1 MFKVLQ
7 TKDNITYVKKMS
19 KTIKEIKN
27 IVKDSKCLRKK
38 SYLTVCGRSE
48 ILSRSVIL
56 LILDTQCCC
65 GKYVDI
71 HL

>member
-38 SYLTVCGRSE
+38 
-48 ILSRSVIL
+48 VI
-56 LILDTQCCC
+56 
-65 GKYVDI
+65 
-71 HL
+71 